1 MMYKVIKAFADLQDV
16 KKTKSGNIYFEYEVG
31 DTYPRKGVSPTEDRI
46 AELSGCDNKQGT
58 PLIKLVEDEMPA
70 EEKAAD
76 EKPTDEKPVNKAQS
90 KKKASAE

>member
-1 MMYKVIKAFADLQDV
+1 MYKVIKAFADLKDV

-46 AELSGCDNKQGT
+46 AELAGCDNKQGT
-58 PLIKLVEDEMPA
+58 PLIKQVEEEKPAEDKAA
-70 EEKAAD
+70 EEKAA
-76 EKPTDEKPVNKAQS
+76 EEKPVNKTQS

>member
-1 MMYKVIKAFADLQDV
+1 MHKVIKAFADLQDV

-58 PLIKLVEDEMPA
+58 PLIKLVEEEKPADEKPA
-70 EEKAAD
+70 EEKPAE
-76 EKPTDEKPVNKAQS
+76 EKPANKAQS
-90 KKKASAE
+90 KKKSSAE